1 MKLMMTKAERHAKAA
16 EHFGKD
22 GGHVTLTECDVCG
35 YIDWRSTATKEP
47 KGFTVIPLSGQCPR
61 CDEILRRAPEIAN
74 WVFAVIAKS
83 QEDAAPNS
91 KVKGGRDE

>member
-1 MKLMMTKAERHAKAA
+1 MKLRMTKAERHAKAA

-35 YIDWRSTATKEP
+35 YIDWLSTATREP
-47 KGFTVIPLSGQCPR
+47 KGFAVVPLDRQCPR
-61 CDEILRRAPEIAN
+61 CTEVQWRAPEVAN

-83 QEDAAPNS
+83 QEDATHNAETTGLS
-91 KVKGGRDE
+91 G